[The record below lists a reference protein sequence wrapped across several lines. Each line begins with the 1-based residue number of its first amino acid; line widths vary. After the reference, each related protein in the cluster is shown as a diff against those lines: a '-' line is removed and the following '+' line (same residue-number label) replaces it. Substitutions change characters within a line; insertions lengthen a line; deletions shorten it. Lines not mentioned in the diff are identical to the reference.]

1 MFKNTKEAF
10 LNCNIDTLT
19 REFSLLHQKQ
29 DKNDGKSD
37 CFHSIET
44 EVLTAIKRIKKTQPI
59 ESNQQDLLIVCKSFE
74 DTGDDVF
81 CVEAKDFALW
91 KKRHLKNQSISEYI
105 SDETLT
111 FMDRNDILDAC
122 ISIKVPQAYAIE
134 FCKWEEILGWKLA
147 EISIARYGLEHCLAC
162 VLWEM
167 TFFGL
172 NPEDMEREAE
182 RIKQETD
189 DVKKRLENGAE
200 PKTFHSIDELAREVL
215 GDDYDENWYPKE
227 EYERDMRNLV
237 IASYKSTI
245 EYERIL
251 EGETQV

>member
-10 LNCNIDTLT
+10 LNCNIDTLA

-29 DKNDGKSD
+29 DKDDGKSD

-91 KKRHLKNQSISEYI
+91 KKRHLKNQPISEYI

-122 ISIKVPQAYAIE
+122 MKSVCSTTQ
-134 FCKWEEILGWKLA
+134 
-147 EISIARYGLEHCLAC
+147 R
-162 VLWEM
+162 
-167 TFFGL
+167 TL
-172 NPEDMEREAE
+172 NCR
-182 RIKQETD
+182 
-189 DVKKRLENGAE
+189 
-200 PKTFHSIDELAREVL
+200 
-215 GDDYDENWYPKE
+215 
-227 EYERDMRNLV
+227 
-237 IASYKSTI
+237 TI
-245 EYERIL
+245 RIL
-251 EGETQV
+251 SKSKNS

>member
-59 ESNQQDLLIVCKSFE
+59 ESNRQDLLIVCKSFE

-91 KKRHLKNQSISEYI
+91 EKHHLKNQPISEYI

-111 FMDRNDILDAC
+111 FMDRNDIL
-122 ISIKVPQAYAIE
+122 SLLGIKQMVNPIPCQMIT
-134 FCKWEEILGWKLA
+134 LA
-147 EISIARYGLEHCLAC
+147 FY
-162 VLWEM
+162 
-167 TFFGL
+167 TQ
-172 NPEDMEREAE
+172 MERPILMN
-182 RIKQETD
+182 R
-189 DVKKRLENGAE
+189 
-200 PKTFHSIDELAREVL
+200 SIFL
-215 GDDYDENWYPKE
+215 
-227 EYERDMRNLV
+227 
-237 IASYKSTI
+237 TI
-245 EYERIL
+245 
-251 EGETQV
+251 

>member
-10 LNCNIDTLT
+10 LNCNIDTLA

-29 DKNDGKSD
+29 DKDDGKSD

-91 KKRHLKNQSISEYI
+91 KKRHLKNQPISEYI

-122 ISIKVPQAYAIE
+122 ISIKVPQAYVYIPITFDVDSAFGLDVCDTTKSRKPDYINLYINYSKNGDME
-134 FCKWEEILGWKLA
+134 LFIDYCNNSTSDGDIDVAVELTPEQYKAVKKRFETQFKNAYG
-147 EISIARYGLEHCLAC
+147 ISIADA
-162 VLWEM
+162 
-167 TFFGL
+167 
-172 NPEDMEREAE
+172 
-182 RIKQETD
+182 IKQEC
-189 DVKKRLENGAE
+189 K
-200 PKTFHSIDELAREVL
+200 
-215 GDDYDENWYPKE
+215 
-227 EYERDMRNLV
+227 
-237 IASYKSTI
+237 
-245 EYERIL
+245 L
-251 EGETQV
+251 EG